1 MKSPEGVVWLDFH
14 SSALYVKD
22 GCKKGTANV
31 NTKRIAAI
39 AAGALLLIAPPASLA
54 QAQEKNAHIG
64 ILVGGSLAQR
74 GHLEQALLQ
83 GLREQG
89 YVEGKNLVVERRYA
103 DGRTERMQEFAR
115 ELGAMKLDAVV
126 TTCTPS
132 TRAAQEATGSTP
144 IVMAAVADPVG
155 QHLIVSLAR
164 PGANITGLSS
174 QAEDI
179 MPKMLE
185 LFASVLP
192 RPITVAVLTE
202 ARSDVH
208 PRMWQALGPV
218 ARTLRIELIKIDV
231 ARPSDVGLPAAFE
244 TAKRE
249 KAGAIFVL
257 PDEPLFLTRRAEIVA
272 LAARHNLPA
281 FFGAREYVDDG
292 GLMSY
297 GENLRTAYHNA
308 ASYISKV
315 ADGADPGDIPVRQ
328 PSKFELVVN
337 MKTAKAL
344 GITIP
349 QSVLL
354 SANEVIE

>member
-1 MKSPEGVVWLDFH
+1 MYATMKH
-14 SSALYVKD
+14 
-22 GCKKGTANV
+22 
-31 NTKRIAAI
+31 IAAI
-39 AAGALLLIAPPASLA
+39 AAGALLLTAPPASLG
-54 QAQEKNAHIG
+54 QSPEKKIHIG
-64 ILVGGSLAQR
+64 ILVGGSSAQR
-74 GHLEQALLQ
+74 GHLEQSLLQ

-89 YVEGKNLVVERRYA
+89 YVEGKNLVLERRYA
-103 DGRTERMQEFAR
+103 DGGGRTPEFAR
-115 ELGAMKLDAVV
+115 ELAAMKLDAVV

-132 TRAAQEATGSTP
+132 TRAAQQAFGSTP

-155 QHLIVSLAR
+155 QKLIASLAR

-192 RPITVAVLTE
+192 RPTTVAVLIE
-202 ARSDVH
+202 ATSDVH

-218 ARTLRIELIKIDV
+218 AQTLKIKLVKIDV
-231 ARPSDVGLPAAFE
+231 RRPSDVHLPAAFE
-244 TAKRE
+244 TAVRE

-272 LAARHNLPA
+272 LAAKHRLPA
-281 FFGAREYVDDG
+281 FYGAREYVDEG

-297 GENLRTAYHNA
+297 GENLRTAYRNA
-308 ASYISKV
+308 ASYIKKV
-315 ADGADPGDIPVRQ
+315 AHGAKTGDLPVGQ
-328 PSKFELVVN
+328 PTKFEQVIN

-344 GITIP
+344 SITIP
-349 QSVLL
+349 QSLQL
-354 SANEVIE
+354 RADEVIE